1 MRLAKTLNVQVG
13 KKLNDKSKPDIMKEV
28 EKVFNLYGVVA
39 IQVAYEIIRVTFL
52 TDEGHRRAKELS
64 GVRLFGLWCPI
75 LGGGPPVTIV
85 HVFDYPF
92 EEDNSFVS
100 SIFKDFGEVKKVKNQ
115 TYLANTSIYTG
126 TRLVSI
132 VLKGSP
138 PRGLMING
146 YFCRVWYKG
155 QPLICNLCGVQG
167 HKSAACPNKDKCRR
181 CGEAGHFVRACT
193 KAWAT
198 NRAPPSAAESSVSAG
213 AASQPGSSGEASPG
227 VGPQSAPAE
236 DSLAAV
242 SEAGPPSTPEP
253 VSDAQPS
260 LVLSPLPLRLL

>member
-1 MRLAKTLNVQVG
+1 
-13 KKLNDKSKPDIMKEV
+13 MKEV

-52 TDEGHRRAKELS
+52 ADEGYRRAKELP

-138 PRGLMING
+138 P
-146 YFCRVWYKG
+146 
-155 QPLICNLCGVQG
+155 
-167 HKSAACPNKDKCRR
+167 
-181 CGEAGHFVRACT
+181 T
-193 KAWAT
+193 
-198 NRAPPSAAESSVSAG
+198 
-213 AASQPGSSGEASPG
+213 
-227 VGPQSAPAE
+227 GPY
-236 DSLAAV
+236 D
-242 SEAGPPSTPEP
+242 
-253 VSDAQPS
+253 
-260 LVLSPLPLRLL
+260 